1 MSRAFGGDEKAAEG
15 VKVEMIGF
23 IRGIL
28 AEKGNGYIIVDVN
41 GVGYEIFV
49 PANSGAYMMGEG
61 QEVMVYTM
69 MMVREDDVSLYGFSR
84 KGELDAFKKLITVN
98 GVGAKAGISILSA
111 FTMEQLQQAIV
122 FEDVKSL
129 TKANGIGKKTAER
142 IVLELKDK
150 FSAEGQ
156 PEQPQAAE
164 GAAANAAGAVNGRE
178 EAVAAL
184 IALGYTRG
192 EATGALAQVKET
204 DLPVEA
210 YIKKALRHL
219 F

>member
-1 MSRAFGGDEKAAEG
+1 
-15 VKVEMIGF
+15 MIGF
-23 IRGIL
+23 VRGSL

-41 GVGYEIFV
+41 GIGYEISV
-49 PANSGAYMMGEG
+49 PANSGAYLSSEG
-61 QEVMVYTM
+61 QEVMVFTT

-98 GVGAKAGISILSA
+98 GVGAKAAISILSS
-111 FTMEQLQQAIV
+111 FTLEQLQQAIV
-122 FEDVKSL
+122 FEDSKSL

-150 FSAEGQ
+150 FMTSQQDGQ
-156 PEQPQAAE
+156 AQAVDMQMDGE
-164 GAAANAAGAVNGRE
+164 GAMNERN
-178 EAVAAL
+178 EAITAL

-192 EATGALAQVKET
+192 EAAGALAHVKESNMT
-204 DLPVEA
+204 TEE
-210 YIKKALRHL
+210 YIKAALKNL